1 MKSSLSSE
9 YIPHVSFL
17 CHDKNESRRQET
29 IKNSRL
35 YEILSFP
42 PTFKTDPFPVCRAGW
57 HSKSLTN
64 AFSMH
69 SGLLILFL

>member
-1 MKSSLSSE
+1 MKMKSSLSSE

-17 CHDKNESRRQET
+17 CQDKNESRRQET

-42 PTFKTDPFPVCRAGW
+42 PTFQGEPTPNKLGHKKALLNNSER
-57 HSKSLTN
+57 
-64 AFSMH
+64 
-69 SGLLILFL
+69 LLILLN